1 MSDLSQPASPL
12 VPSPSDDSSSVVPPR
27 ATRPSA
33 GWATTRVLGIDF
45 FSGSLAEACDAAA
58 AGGLLTAP
66 SGPGLACDLVRE
78 PAYRRALEAS
88 DVVLTDSAFMVE
100 LWRLRTWR
108 RLPRNSGLAFLRVW
122 MNRDVMRR
130 PGAVLWVM
138 PSEAESDYTMRWLTA
153 HDYPAKPGDFYV
165 APSYRP
171 GVIADLELLARIE
184 AQRPEVV
191 YIGIGGG
198 VQERVGHFLRER
210 LSYRPVILCLGAALA
225 FVTGAQVRIAPWVD
239 RIGFGWFWR
248 IASDPKRYLPRY
260 LRASGLAWL
269 VFRFGVSS
277 PPILSF
283 PRVDRASAP

>member
-1 MSDLSQPASPL
+1 MSDLSKPARPPVSDSPHDSSPL
-12 VPSPSDDSSSVVPPR
+12 LPQGLAR
-27 ATRPSA
+27 LSA
-33 GWATTRVLGIDF
+33 ARATTRVLGVDF
-45 FSGSLAEACDAAA
+45 FTGSLAEACDAAA

-88 DVVLTDSAFMVE
+88 DLVLTDSAFMVA
-100 LWRLRTWR
+100 LWRLRTR
-108 RLPRNSGLAFLRVW
+108 QRLPRNSGLAFLRVW
-122 MNRDVMRR
+122 LNREVMRR
-130 PGAVLWVM
+130 PDAVLWVM
-138 PSEAESDYTMRWLTA
+138 PSEAEADHTMRWLKV
-153 HDYPAKPGDFYV
+153 HHYPAKVGHFYV
-165 APSYRP
+165 APSYQP
-171 GVIADLELLARIE
+171 GEITDLELLSRIE
-184 AQRPEVV
+184 AQRPEVI

-198 VQERVGHFLRER
+198 VQERVGHFLRDR

-248 IASDPKRYLPRY
+248 IASDPGRYLPRY

-277 PPILSF
+277 PPILNR
-283 PRVDRASAP
+283 PAANRRLTP